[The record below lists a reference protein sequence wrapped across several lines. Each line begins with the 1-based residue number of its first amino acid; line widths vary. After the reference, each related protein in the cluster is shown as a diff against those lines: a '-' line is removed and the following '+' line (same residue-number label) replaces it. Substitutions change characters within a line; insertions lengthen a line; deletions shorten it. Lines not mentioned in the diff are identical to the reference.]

1 MSVELDAFAVVAIAA
16 VRNRLLRRLKRVQ
29 ANDSVDLPR
38 IYLMMHTDAAFAH
51 NLARKGTPNLY
62 LAANFLEPDDKFRA
76 FLATYAAMRL
86 VDDLADDA
94 RAAGEIPLATKRV
107 ISAELD
113 RFADMFRLQQIDDKL
128 PYAADLKLALVR
140 FQIPD
145 WPFTLLADA
154 MKFDLTNDRF
164 DTLDQ
169 FLKYSEGAAVSPA
182 AIFMHLAASAFDD
195 TGQLQLPP
203 FDVRDAARP
212 LAIFSY
218 IVHILRDFKKDFHAG
233 ARPLIYIDLETSD
246 MFYVSEEEMARTVV
260 SGQQSLKFTKMV
272 KWYFNRLTWFQVR
285 ARLTLDHLA
294 DQLPD
299 DGRFALDFIYE
310 LYSAT
315 AAKIAECQYRIA
327 GDEIN
332 LPAREIY
339 RAAGLAAARSGV
351 PDQQIR
357 QRLEKLLSSA

>member
-1 MSVELDAFAVVAIAA
+1 M
-16 VRNRLLRRLKRVQ
+16 R
-29 ANDSVDLPR
+29 
-38 IYLMMHTDAAFAH
+38 TDAEFAH

-94 RAAGEIPLATKRV
+94 RAAGEIPLATKKQ

-113 RFADMFRLQQIDDKL
+113 HFADMFRLQRIDDQL
-128 PYAADLKLALVR
+128 PYADDLKLALVR

-145 WPFTLLADA
+145 WPFTLLAEA
-154 MKFDLTNDRF
+154 MKFDLNNDRF

-169 FLKYSEGAAVSPA
+169 FLQYSEGAAVSPA
-182 AIFMHLAASAFDD
+182 AIFMHLAACTFDD
-195 TGQLQLPP
+195 NGQLQMPS
-203 FDVRDAARP
+203 FDIHDAARP

-218 IVHILRDFKKDFHAG
+218 IVHILRDFKKDFMAG
-233 ARPLIYIDLETSD
+233 ARPLIYIDLETSE
-246 MFYVSEEEMARTVV
+246 MFYVSEEEMARTVT
-260 SGQQSLKFTKMV
+260 SGRQSLKFTKMI

-294 DQLPD
+294 AQLPD

-315 AAKIAECQYRIA
+315 AGKISELHYQIA

-332 LPAREIY
+332 LSLIEVRL
-339 RAAGLAAARSGV
+339 AAGLAAKRSNIS
-351 PDQQIR
+351 PQQIWH
-357 QRLEKLLSSA
+357 RLEKLIPAT